1 MYGLLFNF
9 HQDDQRVIMSIRYAI
24 LGFLS
29 WTSLTGYELKKLFD
43 QSTVFPWSGNNN
55 QIYRTLIELHQE
67 ALVTLEVQHQETHP
81 SRKIYTITDKGRSE
95 LRDWVL
101 SSPEPPQLRNSF
113 LIQLAWADQ
122 LRPDELDALLEKYE
136 EEVSMQ
142 LTMTREQQ
150 QRHTHSPQRTPREA
164 YLWQMISENQIS
176 YYESDLSWVRKLRR
190 ELNDMQE
197 SKHD

>member
-1 MYGLLFNF
+1 
-9 HQDDQRVIMSIRYAI
+9 
-24 LGFLS
+24 
-29 WTSLTGYELKKLFD
+29 
-43 QSTVFPWSGNNN
+43 
-55 QIYRTLIELHQE
+55 
-67 ALVTLEVQHQETHP
+67 
-81 SRKIYTITDKGRSE
+81 
-95 LRDWVL
+95 
-101 SSPEPPQLRNSF
+101 
-113 LIQLAWADQ
+113 
-122 LRPDELDALLEKYE
+122 
-136 EEVSMQ
+136 MQ